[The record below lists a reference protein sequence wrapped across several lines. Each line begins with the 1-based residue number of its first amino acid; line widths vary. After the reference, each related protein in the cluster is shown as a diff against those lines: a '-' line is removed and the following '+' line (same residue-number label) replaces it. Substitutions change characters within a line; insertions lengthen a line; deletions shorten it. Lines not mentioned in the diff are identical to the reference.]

1 MIKKLISLVLT
12 LFLVT
17 VISFCLFNLIPGN
30 AARSSLGIDA
40 TEEQIEALMEAYGY
54 NGSLPERF
62 GRWFTGML
70 RGDFGVSS
78 AYGPMRVSELISDR
92 LVVTLILAIQSI
104 VLIVLFSIPLGLIC
118 AARPG
123 GVLDRISDWVTEI
136 YMAIPS
142 FVQGMLVTLLMGLT
156 LHLFKPGG
164 FISPK
169 ENLYECLKFMFYPAL
184 SVALPKIA
192 QTVRF
197 MKSAVKGELGSDY
210 VRTARAKGCT
220 NGRVMT
226 QHVLKNSLLPVITF
240 IGLIVAE
247 VMAGSIM
254 IEQVFNLPGMGRL
267 LVTSISNRDFNVVQ
281 AIVIYIAACVITVNF
296 LTDIIYKAVD
306 PRM

>member
-1 MIKKLISLVLT
+1 MIKKVISLVMT

-17 VISFCLFNLIPGN
+17 VVSFGLFNLIPGN
-30 AARSSLGIDA
+30 AAMAGLGIDA
-40 TEEQIEALMEAYGY
+40 TQEQREALMEAYGY
-54 NGSLPERF
+54 SGSLPERF

-70 RGDFGVSS
+70 KGDFGVSS
-78 AYGPMRVSELISDR
+78 SYSPMRVSELIADR
-92 LVVTLILAIQSI
+92 LVVTLILAVQSI
-104 VLIVLFSIPLGLIC
+104 FLIIVFSIPLGLIC

-136 YMAIPS
+136 FMAVPS
-142 FVQGMLVTLLMGLT
+142 FVQGMLVTLILGLG
-156 LHLFKPGG
+156 LHWFKPGG

-169 ENLYECLKFMFYPAL
+169 EDLYECLNFMFFPAL
-184 SVALPKIA
+184 SVALPKTA

-197 MKSAVKGELGSDY
+197 MKSAVKGELSADY

-220 NGRVMT
+220 DLHVMT
-226 QHVLKNSLLPVITF
+226 DHVLKNSLLPVITF

-254 IEQVFNLPGMGRL
+254 IEQVFNVPGMGRL
-267 LVTSISNRDFNVVQ
+267 LVTSIANRDFNVVQ

-296 LTDIIYKAVD
+296 LTDILYKAVD
-306 PRM
+306 PRL